1 MRDILLSH
9 QQPTLCHLGKWVAW
23 PERGSWTE
31 YHGSLKSTTKALPAQ
46 AQTFFL
52 FHRDFLFRWCLWKGN
67 LVIQPGFLLPP
78 WWRRRRSCGW
88 STMWGRAVPKRN
100 TAWTK
105 KGTNVNYSFQYLIV
119 LENEKA
125 YPQVMS
131 NRAKDFME
139 GTSKK
144 HDLGSLSLLV
154 LLVKLKKGNL
164 FLIYICT
171 YY

>member
-1 MRDILLSH
+1 MKREFSY
-9 QQPTLCHLGKWVAW
+9 PAWVLTAPVMEATEVMW
-23 PERGSWTE
+23 LIHHVREGS
-31 YHGSLKSTTKALPAQ
+31 SQ
-46 AQTFFL
+46 
-52 FHRDFLFRWCLWKGN
+52 
-67 LVIQPGFLLPP
+67 
-78 WWRRRRSCGW
+78 
-88 STMWGRAVPKRN
+88 RN

-105 KGTNVNYSFQYLIV
+105 KGTNVNYSFQYLTV